1 MNVFLAF
8 LQIFSLLA
16 HEEGRRMML
25 IKIKRVHRELQI
37 NEEGIFFEKKNKK
50 SRVGDFGRENKKII
64 YLHTHITA

>member
-1 MNVFLAF
+1 MFFLAF

-37 NEEGIFFEKKNKK
+37 NEEGIFFEKKIKN
-50 SRVGDFGRENKKII
+50 RELEISVERIRK
-64 YLHTHITA
+64 